1 MHIRGSD
8 REQHMRELAGML
20 FFDVEK
26 NGDRFTLSKTS
37 EVSKPIRHENLTL
50 DEAEALLNTWKLRGF
65 HGG

>member
-1 MHIRGSD
+1 MHTREAD

-20 FFDVEK
+20 LFDVHK